1 MQSKRGELLNAFRIR
16 KKIADKPRTDT
27 KERDELGRTKEV

>member
-1 MQSKRGELLNAFRIR
+1 MQSKRRELLNAFRIR

-27 KERDELGRTKEV
+27 KGEINELGKCD